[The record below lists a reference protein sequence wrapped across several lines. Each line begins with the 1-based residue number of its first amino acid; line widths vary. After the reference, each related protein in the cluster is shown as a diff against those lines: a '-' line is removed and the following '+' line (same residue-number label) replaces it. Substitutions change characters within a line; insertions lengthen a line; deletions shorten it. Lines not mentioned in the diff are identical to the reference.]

1 MLSSVA
7 QIRIY
12 RGIQPET
19 LLCCEVKARKYMFL
33 QHNSS
38 KRIHHGETTAQIL
51 TPRRALTL
59 TRGPFSAPPVTNVF
73 AGICENSRFSI
84 SIHQRSGLALNH
96 VC

>member
-1 MLSSVA
+1 MRIYTPLCFGMLSSVA

-38 KRIHHGETTAQIL
+38 KHIHHGEPTA
-51 TPRRALTL
+51 
-59 TRGPFSAPPVTNVF
+59 
-73 AGICENSRFSI
+73 
-84 SIHQRSGLALNH
+84 
-96 VC
+96 